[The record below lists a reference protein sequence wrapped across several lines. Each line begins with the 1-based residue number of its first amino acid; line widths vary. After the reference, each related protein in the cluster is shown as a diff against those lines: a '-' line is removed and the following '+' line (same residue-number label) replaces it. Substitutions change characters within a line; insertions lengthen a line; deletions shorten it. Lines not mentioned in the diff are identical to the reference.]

1 MGDTHAGSTATGSGE
16 PGTRIA
22 TPRRDADLAARTRV
36 PLPGALLGVAVHQL
50 YHSRNVAA
58 IVL

>member
-1 MGDTHAGSTATGSGE
+1 MWRTTQPQPRQRTASSDGG
-16 PGTRIA
+16 